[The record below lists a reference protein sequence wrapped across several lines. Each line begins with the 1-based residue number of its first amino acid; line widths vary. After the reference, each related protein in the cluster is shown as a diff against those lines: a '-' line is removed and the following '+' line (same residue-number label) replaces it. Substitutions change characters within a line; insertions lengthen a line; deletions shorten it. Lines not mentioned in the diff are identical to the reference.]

1 MAEHRAPRLC
11 VLIDA
16 DNVPAHYAE
25 AIFDEVAS
33 LGEASVRRI
42 YGDWSATRLN
52 RWAEK
57 VAALGLVADQQ
68 FSNTKGKNASDIGLV
83 IAAMDFLH
91 SRLFDGFV
99 LVSSDS
105 DFTRLAARIRE
116 QGLDVYGIGEHKT
129 PEAFRMA
136 CKRFI
141 YVENLGNDDGA
152 ETGAETGT
160 ETGAAPSSSP
170 VPATQAASAPAD
182 PVGAGRGKEPPAK
195 AIPLIVAAMRAID
208 HEGEWFT
215 LGQVGQFV
223 TQANPDFD
231 TRTYG
236 SAKLSDLLRKCG
248 RFELK
253 QGPGNTWM
261 VRDLA

>member
-1 MAEHRAPRLC
+1 MTETRTPRLC

-16 DNVPAHYAE
+16 DNVPAGYAV
-25 AIFDEVAS
+25 AIFEEIAA

-42 YGDWSATRLN
+42 YGDWSAQRLAG
-52 RWAEK
+52 WARQ

-91 SRLFDGFV
+91 SGLFDGFV

-116 QGLDVYGIGEHKT
+116 QGLDVYGIGEKKT

-141 YVENLGNDDGA
+141 YVENLNAPA
-152 ETGAETGT
+152 EEVARTTTRSEAVGEVVAAKPGT
-160 ETGAAPSSSP
+160 KEAPS
-170 VPATQAASAPAD
+170 
-182 PVGAGRGKEPPAK
+182 K

-208 HEGEWFT
+208 PDGEWYT
-215 LGQVGQFV
+215 LGPLGQFI

-236 SAKLSDLLRKCG
+236 AAKLSDLVRRLP
-248 RFELK
+248 RFEVR
-253 QGPGNTWM
+253 QGSGSQLEL
-261 VRDLA
+261 RDIS

>member
-1 MAEHRAPRLC
+1 MPDPRAPRLC

-16 DNVPAHYAE
+16 DNVPASYAE
-25 AIFDEVAS
+25 AIFEEIAS

-52 RWAEK
+52 AWAKK
-57 VAALGLVADQQ
+57 VASLGLVADQQ

-83 IAAMDFLH
+83 ISAMDFLH
-91 SRLFDGFV
+91 SGLFDGFV

-116 QGLDVYGIGEHKT
+116 QGLDVYGIGEKKT

-141 YVENLGNDDGA
+141 YVENLSATEAAADDPRPRA
-152 ETGAETGT
+152 EAGPQEP
-160 ETGAAPSSSP
+160 AP
-170 VPATQAASAPAD
+170 VRA
-182 PVGAGRGKEPPAK
+182 GKEPPTK
-195 AIPLIVAAMRAID
+195 AIHLIVTAMRAID
-208 HEGEWFT
+208 PEGEWYS
-215 LGQVGQFV
+215 LGQIGQYI
-223 TQANPDFD
+223 TQGNPDFD

-236 SAKLSDLLRKCG
+236 SAKLSDLIKKLSS
-248 RFELK
+248 RFETRP
-253 QGPGNTWM
+253 GPGGQLQ
-261 VRDLA
+261 VRDVA

>member
-1 MAEHRAPRLC
+1 MPADARAPRLA

-16 DNVPAHYAE
+16 DNVPAGYAE
-25 AIFDEVAS
+25 AIFEEIAA

-42 YGDWSATRLN
+42 YGDWSAQRLAG
-52 RWAEK
+52 WAKK

-91 SRLFDGFV
+91 SGLFDGFV

-116 QGLDVYGIGEHKT
+116 QGLDVYGIGEKKT

-141 YVENLGNDDGA
+141 YVENLG
-152 ETGAETGT
+152 
-160 ETGAAPSSSP
+160 
-170 VPATQAASAPAD
+170 APAEETPKPAPD
-182 PVGAGRGKEPPAK
+182 AALPVAEPKSGTKEAPAK

-208 HEGEWFT
+208 PEGEWFSM
-215 LGQVGQFV
+215 GQIGQYI
-223 TQANPDFD
+223 TQGNPDFD

-236 SAKLSDLLRKCG
+236 AAKLSDLIRKLP
-248 RFELK
+248 RFEVR
-253 QGPGNTWM
+253 QEGNQLQ
-261 VRDLA
+261 VRDKA

>member
-1 MAEHRAPRLC
+1 MPDARAPRLA

-16 DNVPAHYAE
+16 DNVPAGYAE
-25 AIFDEVAS
+25 AIFEEIAA

-42 YGDWSATRLN
+42 YGDWSAQRLAA
-52 RWAEK
+52 WARQ

-91 SRLFDGFV
+91 SGLFDGFV

-116 QGLDVYGIGEHKT
+116 QGLDVYGIGEKKT

-141 YVENLGNDDGA
+141 YVENLGSGDEPRETPKPA
-152 ETGAETGT
+152 EPQA
-160 ETGAAPSSSP
+160 SS
-170 VPATQAASAPAD
+170 D
-182 PVGAGRGKEPPAK
+182 PNGKPTKELPAK
-195 AIPLIVAAMRAID
+195 AIPFIIAAMRAID
-208 HEGEWFT
+208 PEGEWYT
-215 LGQVGQFV
+215 LGQVGQFI

-236 SAKLSDLLRKCG
+236 SPKLSELVKKIS
-248 RFELK
+248 RFEVK
-253 QGPGNTWM
+253 RGPGNTLVM
-261 VRDLA
+261 RDVA

>member
-1 MAEHRAPRLC
+1 MQDPRAPRLC

-16 DNVPAHYAE
+16 DNVPAGYAD
-25 AIFDEVAS
+25 AIFEEIAS

-42 YGDWSATRLN
+42 YGDWSAQRLAA
-52 RWAEK
+52 WARK

-91 SRLFDGFV
+91 SGLFDGFV

-116 QGLDVYGIGEHKT
+116 QGLDVYGIGEKKT

-141 YVENLGNDDGA
+141 YVENLG
-152 ETGAETGT
+152 ETPVEAPK
-160 ETGAAPSSSP
+160 AAPTAGPSG
-170 VPATQAASAPAD
+170 SAPGPEAK
-182 PVGAGRGKEPPAK
+182 PGSKEAPAK

-208 HEGEWFT
+208 PDGEWYSM
-215 LGQVGQFV
+215 GQIGQFI
-223 TQANPDFD
+223 TQGSPDFD

-236 SAKLSDLLRKCG
+236 AAKLSDLIRKLP
-248 RFELK
+248 RFEVRQDGTLLK
-253 QGPGNTWM
+253 
-261 VRDLA
+261 VRDKA

>member
-1 MAEHRAPRLC
+1 MAETRTPRLC

-16 DNVPAHYAE
+16 DNVPASYAE
-25 AIFDEVAS
+25 AIFEEIAA

-42 YGDWSATRLN
+42 YGDWSAQRLAG
-52 RWAEK
+52 WAKK

-91 SRLFDGFV
+91 SGLFDGFV

-116 QGLDVYGIGEHKT
+116 QGLDVYGIGEKKT

-141 YVENLGNDDGA
+141 YVENLSSAPEEAPRATTRN
-152 ETGAETGT
+152 ETADSTSAVKPGT
-160 ETGAAPSSSP
+160 KEAPS
-170 VPATQAASAPAD
+170 
-182 PVGAGRGKEPPAK
+182 K

-208 HEGEWFT
+208 PDGEWYT
-215 LGQVGQFV
+215 LGPLGQFI

-236 SAKLSDLLRKCG
+236 AAKLSDLVRRLP
-248 RFELK
+248 RFEVR
-253 QGPGNTWM
+253 QGPGGQLEL
-261 VRDLA
+261 RDIS

>member
-1 MAEHRAPRLC
+1 MAPSRSPRLC

-16 DNVPAHYAE
+16 DNVPALHAE
-25 AIFDEVAS
+25 AIFEEIAS

-52 RWAEK
+52 AWAQK

-68 FSNTKGKNASDIGLV
+68 FANTKGKNASDIGLV

-91 SRLFDGFV
+91 SGLFDGFV

-116 QGLDVYGIGEHKT
+116 QGLDVFGIGEKKT

-141 YVENLGNDDGA
+141 YVENLAAAPD
-152 ETGAETGT
+152 ETSSAAPAPA
-160 ETGAAPSSSP
+160 TGAA
-170 VPATQAASAPAD
+170 AR
-182 PVGAGRGKEPPAK
+182 GGGKEPPVR
-195 AIPLIVAAMRAID
+195 AIPLIIAAMRAID
-208 HEGEWFT
+208 PEGEWFS
-215 LGQVGQFV
+215 LSQVGQFI

-236 SAKLSDLLRKCG
+236 ASKLSDLVRRIA
-248 RFELK
+248 RFETRTENSRLLL
-253 QGPGNTWM
+253 
-261 VRDLA
+261 RDKA

>member
-1 MAEHRAPRLC
+1 MPDPRAPRLA

-16 DNVPAHYAE
+16 DNVPAGYAE
-25 AIFDEVAS
+25 AIFEEIAA

-42 YGDWSATRLN
+42 YGDWSAQRLAG
-52 RWAEK
+52 WAKK

-91 SRLFDGFV
+91 SGLFDGFV

-116 QGLDVYGIGEHKT
+116 QGLDVYGIGEKKT

-141 YVENLGNDDGA
+141 YVENLG
-152 ETGAETGT
+152 
-160 ETGAAPSSSP
+160 APSEEPPKPAPGTTAPASP
-170 VPATQAASAPAD
+170 AEPRPAT
-182 PVGAGRGKEPPAK
+182 KEPPSK
-195 AIPLIVAAMRAID
+195 AIPHIVTAMRAID
-208 HEGEWFT
+208 PEGEWYSM
-215 LGQVGQFV
+215 GQIGQYI
-223 TQANPDFD
+223 TQGSPDFD

-236 SAKLSDLLRKCG
+236 AAKLSDLIRKLP
-248 RFELK
+248 RFEVR
-253 QGPGNTWM
+253 QEGNQLQ
-261 VRDLA
+261 VRDKA

>member
-1 MAEHRAPRLC
+1 MADPRAPRLA

-16 DNVPAHYAE
+16 DNVPASYAE
-25 AIFDEVAS
+25 AIFEEIAG

-42 YGDWSATRLN
+42 YGDWSAQRLGG
-52 RWAEK
+52 WARK

-68 FSNTKGKNASDIGLV
+68 FSNTRGKNASDIGLV

-91 SRLFDGFV
+91 SGLFDGFV

-116 QGLDVYGIGEHKT
+116 QGLDVYGIGEKKT

-141 YVENLGNDDGA
+141 YVENLGGDDTA
-152 ETGAETGT
+152 EPARTPKPERGMMPEIPELIAEPAPPRGT
-160 ETGAAPSSSP
+160 
-170 VPATQAASAPAD
+170 
-182 PVGAGRGKEPPAK
+182 KEAPAK
-195 AIPLIVAAMRAID
+195 AIPLIIAAMRAID
-208 HEGEWFT
+208 PEGEWYS
-215 LGQVGQFV
+215 LGQIGQYI
-223 TQANPDFD
+223 TQGAPDFD

-236 SAKLSDLLRKCG
+236 SAKLSDLVRKIS
-248 RFELK
+248 RFEVK
-253 QGPGNTWM
+253 TGPGGQLLA
-261 VRDLA
+261 RDVA

>member
-1 MAEHRAPRLC
+1 MPENRTPRLC

-16 DNVPAHYAE
+16 DNVPASYAE
-25 AIFDEVAS
+25 AIFEEIAA

-42 YGDWSATRLN
+42 YGDWSAQRLAG
-52 RWAEK
+52 WAKK

-91 SRLFDGFV
+91 SGLFDGFV

-116 QGLDVYGIGEHKT
+116 QGLDVYGIGEKKT

-141 YVENLGNDDGA
+141 YVENLN
-152 ETGAETGT
+152 
-160 ETGAAPSSSP
+160 
-170 VPATQAASAPAD
+170 
-182 PVGAGRGKEPPAK
+182 PPAEEAPRSLIRNETVEEAPPPRPGTKEAPTK

-208 HEGEWFT
+208 PDGEWYT
-215 LGQVGQFV
+215 LGPLGQFI

-236 SAKLSDLLRKCG
+236 AAKLSDLVRRLP
-248 RFELK
+248 RFEVR
-253 QGPGNTWM
+253 QGPGGQLEL
-261 VRDLA
+261 RDLS

>member
-1 MAEHRAPRLC
+1 MPHPGTATRAPRLC

-16 DNVPAHYAE
+16 DNVPAGYAE
-25 AIFDEVAS
+25 AIFEEIAG

-42 YGDWSATRLN
+42 YGDWSAQRLAG
-52 RWAEK
+52 WAK
-57 VAALGLVADQQ
+57 RVAELGLVADQQ

-91 SRLFDGFV
+91 SNLFDGFV

-116 QGLDVYGIGEHKT
+116 QGLDVYGIGEQKT
-129 PEAFRMA
+129 PEAFRKA

-141 YVENLGNDDGA
+141 YVENLGSDPTPAAKPSGRDSGA
-152 ETGAETGT
+152 DQGSEGAREM
-160 ETGAAPSSSP
+160 
-170 VPATQAASAPAD
+170 
-182 PVGAGRGKEPPAK
+182 PAK
-195 AIPLIVAAMRAID
+195 SASGKQPPSAAIPVIVNAMKAIGL
-208 HEGEWFT
+208 EEEWFS
-215 LGQVGQFV
+215 LGQLGQFI

-236 SAKLSDLLRKCG
+236 STKLSDLLMKTA
-248 RFELK
+248 RFEL
-253 QGPGNTWM
+253 QRGEGNQWM

>member
-1 MAEHRAPRLC
+1 MPNMRAPRLA

-16 DNVPAHYAE
+16 DNVPASYAE
-25 AIFDEVAS
+25 AIFEEIAG

-42 YGDWSATRLN
+42 YGDWSAQRLAG
-52 RWAEK
+52 WARQ

-68 FSNTKGKNASDIGLV
+68 FSNTRGKNASDIGLV

-91 SRLFDGFV
+91 SGLFDGFV

-116 QGLDVYGIGEHKT
+116 QGLDVYGIGEKKT

-141 YVENLGNDDGA
+141 YVENLGDDDEA
-152 ETGAETGT
+152 EE
-160 ETGAAPSSSP
+160 APTQPAPKPDRDVQYDQPAPTRPPKESP
-170 VPATQAASAPAD
+170 IN
-182 PVGAGRGKEPPAK
+182 
-195 AIPLIVAAMRAID
+195 AIPLIIAAMRAIEQ
-208 HEGEWFT
+208 EGEWYS
-215 LGQVGQFV
+215 LGQIGQYI
-223 TQANPDFD
+223 TQGAPDFD

-236 SAKLSDLLRKCG
+236 SAKLSDLMRKIS
-248 RFELK
+248 RFEVK
-253 QGPGNTWM
+253 SGPGGQLLA
-261 VRDLA
+261 RDVA

>member
-1 MAEHRAPRLC
+1 MPEPRAPRLC

-16 DNVPAHYAE
+16 DNVPSGYAE
-25 AIFDEVAS
+25 AIFEEIAA

-42 YGDWSATRLN
+42 YGDWSAQRLAG
-52 RWAEK
+52 WAKK

-91 SRLFDGFV
+91 SGLFDGFV

-116 QGLDVYGIGEHKT
+116 QGLDVYGIGEKKT

-141 YVENLGNDDGA
+141 YVENLGATDDTPEPA
-152 ETGAETGT
+152 PAR
-160 ETGAAPSSSP
+160 GAAKPAGEP
-170 VPATQAASAPAD
+170 VDAPPKPGSKDA
-182 PVGAGRGKEPPAK
+182 PAK
-195 AIPLIVAAMRAID
+195 AIPFIITAMRAID
-208 HEGEWFT
+208 PDGEWYS
-215 LGQVGQFV
+215 LGQVGQYI
-223 TQANPDFD
+223 TQGTPDFD

-236 SAKLSDLLRKCG
+236 SAKLSDLVRKIS
-248 RFELK
+248 RFEVRP
-253 QGPGNTWM
+253 GPGGQLQM
-261 VRDLA
+261 RDVA

>member
-1 MAEHRAPRLC
+1 MADPTTARAPRLA

-16 DNVPAHYAE
+16 DNVPASYAE
-25 AIFDEVAS
+25 AIFNEIAS

-42 YGDWSATRLN
+42 YGDWSAQRLN
-52 RWAEK
+52 AWAK
-57 VAALGLVADQQ
+57 QVAALGLVADQQ

-91 SRLFDGFV
+91 SGLFDGFV

-116 QGLDVYGIGEHKT
+116 QGLDVYGIGEKKT

-141 YVENLGNDDGA
+141 YVENLGVEA
-152 ETGAETGT
+152 EEVAKPQPGT
-160 ETGAAPSSSP
+160 
-170 VPATQAASAPAD
+170 PAGTAVEPK
-182 PVGAGRGKEPPAK
+182 PGTKEAPAK
-195 AIPLIVAAMRAID
+195 AIPLIAAAMRAID
-208 HEGEWFT
+208 PEGEWFSM
-215 LGQVGQFV
+215 GQIGQYI
-223 TQANPDFD
+223 TQGNPDFD

-236 SAKLSDLLRKCG
+236 AAKLSDLIRKLP
-248 RFELK
+248 RFEVKQDGTLLK
-253 QGPGNTWM
+253 
-261 VRDLA
+261 VRDKA

>member
-1 MAEHRAPRLC
+1 MPQARAPRLC

-16 DNVPAHYAE
+16 DNVPASYAE
-25 AIFDEVAS
+25 AIFEEVAS

-42 YGDWSATRLN
+42 YGDWSALRLGA
-52 RWAEK
+52 WAKK

-83 IAAMDFLH
+83 ISAMDFLH
-91 SRLFDGFV
+91 SGLFDGFV

-116 QGLDVYGIGEHKT
+116 QGLDVYGIGEKKT

-141 YVENLGNDDGA
+141 YVENLGGA
-152 ETGAETGT
+152 EDP
-160 ETGAAPSSSP
+160 APRP
-170 VPATQAASAPAD
+170 VPRAGNAEPQPAPE
-182 PVGAGRGKEPPAK
+182 PRGAKEAPAK
-195 AIPLIVAAMRAID
+195 AIPLIIQAMRAID
-208 HEGEWFT
+208 PEGEWYS
-215 LGQVGQFV
+215 LGQIGQYI
-223 TQANPDFD
+223 TQGAPDFD

-236 SAKLSDLLRKCG
+236 SAKLSDLVRKIS
-248 RFELK
+248 RFEVK
-253 QGPGNTWM
+253 SGPGGQLLA
-261 VRDLA
+261 RDVA

>member
-1 MAEHRAPRLC
+1 MPETRTPRLC

-16 DNVPAHYAE
+16 DNVPASYAE
-25 AIFDEVAS
+25 AIFEEIAA

-42 YGDWSATRLN
+42 YGDWSAQRLAG
-52 RWAEK
+52 WAKK

-91 SRLFDGFV
+91 SGLFDGFV

-116 QGLDVYGIGEHKT
+116 QGLDVYGIGEKKT

-141 YVENLGNDDGA
+141 YVENLNAPPEEAPRSTTRSEVTEGVIA
-152 ETGAETGT
+152 AKPGT
-160 ETGAAPSSSP
+160 KEAPS
-170 VPATQAASAPAD
+170 
-182 PVGAGRGKEPPAK
+182 K

-208 HEGEWFT
+208 PDGEWYT
-215 LGQVGQFV
+215 LGPLGQFI

-236 SAKLSDLLRKCG
+236 APKLSDLVRRLP
-248 RFELK
+248 RFEVR
-253 QGPGNTWM
+253 QGPGGQLEL
-261 VRDLA
+261 RDIS

>member
-1 MAEHRAPRLC
+1 MPDTRAPRLC

-16 DNVPAHYAE
+16 DNVPANYAE
-25 AIFDEVAS
+25 AIFEEIAA

-42 YGDWSATRLN
+42 YGDWSAMRLN
-52 RWAEK
+52 AWAKK

-83 IAAMDFLH
+83 ISAMDFLH
-91 SRLFDGFV
+91 SGLFDGFV

-116 QGLDVYGIGEHKT
+116 QGLDVYGIGEKKT

-141 YVENLGNDDGA
+141 YVENLGGD
-152 ETGAETGT
+152 EP
-160 ETGAAPSSSP
+160 APVARP
-170 VPATQAASAPAD
+170 IGEPQPAPA
-182 PVGAGRGKEPPAK
+182 PRGQKEEPMK

-208 HEGEWFT
+208 PEGEWYT
-215 LGQVGQFV
+215 LGQIGQFI

-236 SAKLSDLLRKCG
+236 SAKLSDLIKKIS
-248 RFELK
+248 RFEVK
-253 QGPGNTWM
+253 PGPGGQLQA
-261 VRDLA
+261 RDLA

>member
-1 MAEHRAPRLC
+1 MPEPRAPRLC

-16 DNVPAHYAE
+16 DNVPSGYAE
-25 AIFDEVAS
+25 AIFEEIAS

-42 YGDWSATRLN
+42 YGDWSAQRLAG
-52 RWAEK
+52 WAKK

-91 SRLFDGFV
+91 SGLFDGFV

-116 QGLDVYGIGEHKT
+116 QGLDVYGIGEKKT

-141 YVENLGNDDGA
+141 YVENLGVADDVPEPAPTRGA
-152 ETGAETGT
+152 PKAEQPDTPKPGT
-160 ETGAAPSSSP
+160 
-170 VPATQAASAPAD
+170 
-182 PVGAGRGKEPPAK
+182 KEAPAK
-195 AIPLIVAAMRAID
+195 AIPFIIAAMRAID
-208 HEGEWFT
+208 PDAEWYS
-215 LGQVGQFV
+215 LGQVGQFI
-223 TQANPDFD
+223 TQGNPDFD

-236 SAKLSDLLRKCG
+236 SAKLSDLVRKIS
-248 RFELK
+248 RFEVRP
-253 QGPGNTWM
+253 GPGGQLQM
-261 VRDLA
+261 RDVA

>member
-1 MAEHRAPRLC
+1 MPEPRAPRLC

-16 DNVPAHYAE
+16 DNVPSSYAE
-25 AIFDEVAS
+25 AIFNEIAA

-42 YGDWSATRLN
+42 YGDWSAQRLAG
-52 RWAEK
+52 WARQ

-91 SRLFDGFV
+91 SGLFDGFV

-105 DFTRLAARIRE
+105 DFTRLAARVRE
-116 QGLDVYGIGEHKT
+116 QGLDVYGIGEKKT

-141 YVENLGNDDGA
+141 YVENLGATDEPA
-152 ETGAETGT
+152 PPRRAPPTTG
-160 ETGAAPSSSP
+160 S
-170 VPATQAASAPAD
+170 AD
-182 PVGAGRGKEPPAK
+182 PVAEAPPRPASTVKEPPAK
-195 AIPLIVAAMRAID
+195 AIPLIIQAMRAID
-208 HEGEWFT
+208 PEGEWYS
-215 LGQVGQFV
+215 LGQIGQYI
-223 TQANPDFD
+223 TQGNPDFD

-236 SAKLSDLLRKCG
+236 SAKLSDLVRKIS
-248 RFELK
+248 RFEVK
-253 QGPGNTWM
+253 PGPGGQLLA
-261 VRDLA
+261 RDVA

>member
-1 MAEHRAPRLC
+1 MQEPRAPRLA

-16 DNVPAHYAE
+16 DNVPAGYAE
-25 AIFDEVAS
+25 AIFEEIAG

-42 YGDWSATRLN
+42 YGDWSAQRLGG
-52 RWAEK
+52 WAKK

-83 IAAMDFLH
+83 IAAIDFLH
-91 SRLFDGFV
+91 SGLFDGFV

-116 QGLDVYGIGEHKT
+116 QGLDVYGIGEKKT

-141 YVENLGNDDGA
+141 YVENLRGEDPA
-152 ETGAETGT
+152 RETAKLTPIGQPT
-160 ETGAAPSSSP
+160 EQQPESTR
-170 VPATQAASAPAD
+170 AT
-182 PVGAGRGKEPPAK
+182 KEAPAK
-195 AIPLIVAAMRAID
+195 AIPLIIAAMRAID
-208 HEGEWFT
+208 PEGEWYS
-215 LGQVGQFV
+215 LGQICQYI
-223 TQANPDFD
+223 TQGAPDFD

-236 SAKLSDLLRKCG
+236 SAKLSDLVRKIS
-248 RFELK
+248 RFEVK
-253 QGPGNTWM
+253 QGPGGQLLA
-261 VRDLA
+261 RDVA

>member
-1 MAEHRAPRLC
+1 MPEPRAPRLC

-16 DNVPAHYAE
+16 DNVPSGYAE
-25 AIFDEVAS
+25 AIFEEIAS

-42 YGDWSATRLN
+42 YGDWSAQRLAG
-52 RWAEK
+52 WAK
-57 VAALGLVADQQ
+57 QVAALGLVADQQ

-91 SRLFDGFV
+91 SGLFDGFV

-116 QGLDVYGIGEHKT
+116 QGLDVYGIGEKKT

-141 YVENLGNDDGA
+141 YVENLGADDHA
-152 ETGAETGT
+152 E
-160 ETGAAPSSSP
+160 P
-170 VPATQAASAPAD
+170 APAK
-182 PVGAGRGKEPPAK
+182 GAPKAEQADAPKPGTKEAPAK
-195 AIPLIVAAMRAID
+195 AIPFIIAAMRAID
-208 HEGEWFT
+208 PDGEWYS
-215 LGQVGQFV
+215 LGQIGQFI
-223 TQANPDFD
+223 TQGNPDFD

-236 SAKLSDLLRKCG
+236 SAKLSDLVRKIS
-248 RFELK
+248 RFEVRP
-253 QGPGNTWM
+253 GPGGQLQM
-261 VRDLA
+261 RDVA

>member
-1 MAEHRAPRLC
+1 MPEPRAPRLA

-16 DNVPAHYAE
+16 DNVPAGYAE
-25 AIFDEVAS
+25 AIFEEIAA

-42 YGDWSATRLN
+42 YGDWSAQRLAA
-52 RWAEK
+52 WARK

-91 SRLFDGFV
+91 SGLFDGFV

-116 QGLDVYGIGEHKT
+116 QGLDVYGIGEKKT

-141 YVENLGNDDGA
+141 YVENLGTVVEVSETLKPA
-152 ETGAETGT
+152 E
-160 ETGAAPSSSP
+160 P
-170 VPATQAASAPAD
+170 QAIAD
-182 PVGAGRGKEPPAK
+182 PTAKPVKELPAK
-195 AIPLIVAAMRAID
+195 AIPFIVAAMRAID
-208 HEGEWFT
+208 PEGEWYT
-215 LGQVGQFV
+215 LGQVGQFI

-236 SAKLSDLLRKCG
+236 SPKLSELVKKIS
-248 RFELK
+248 RFEVK
-253 QGPGNTWM
+253 RGTGNTLM
-261 VRDLA
+261 MRDVA

>member
-1 MAEHRAPRLC
+1 MDSRTPRLC

-16 DNVPAHYAE
+16 DNIPAHYAE
-25 AIFDEVAS
+25 AIFEEIAS

-42 YGDWSATRLN
+42 YGDWSALRLKN
-52 RWAEK
+52 WAEK
-57 VAALGLVADQQ
+57 VAHLGLVADQQ
-68 FSNTKGKNASDIGLV
+68 FSNTRGKNASDIGLV

-91 SRLFDGFV
+91 SGLFDGFV

-116 QGLDVYGIGEHKT
+116 QGLDVYGIGEKKT

-141 YVENLGNDDGA
+141 YVENLNA
-152 ETGAETGT
+152 REE
-160 ETGAAPSSSP
+160 EPQPELP
-170 VPATQAASAPAD
+170 VTPRPAKDAPAN
-182 PVGAGRGKEPPAK
+182 
-195 AIPLIVAAMRAID
+195 AIPLIAAAMRAID
-208 HEGEWFT
+208 PEGEWYS
-215 LGQVGQFV
+215 LGQIGQYI

-236 SAKLSDLLRKCG
+236 AAKLSDLIRKVS
-248 RFELK
+248 RFEVVMGEGGQLLA
-253 QGPGNTWM
+253 
-261 VRDLA
+261 RDIA

>member
-1 MAEHRAPRLC
+1 MSDPRAPRLC

-16 DNVPAHYAE
+16 DNVPAQYAE
-25 AIFDEVAS
+25 AIFEEIAS

-52 RWAEK
+52 AWARK

-68 FSNTKGKNASDIGLV
+68 FSNTRGKNASDIGLV

-116 QGLDVYGIGEHKT
+116 QGLDVFGIGEQKT

-141 YVENLGNDDGA
+141 YVENLV
-152 ETGAETGT
+152 
-160 ETGAAPSSSP
+160 APSEP
-170 VPATQAASAPAD
+170 DAPATATEASAKAAVREAPKPA
-182 PVGAGRGKEPPAK
+182 AGKEPPVK
-195 AIPLIVAAMRAID
+195 AIPLVVAAMRAIGGD
-208 HEGEWFT
+208 EDWYS
-215 LGQVGQFV
+215 LGQVGQFIV
-223 TQANPDFD
+223 QANPDFD

-236 SAKLSDLLRKCG
+236 SAKLSDLLRNIA
-248 RFELK
+248 RFEVRT
-253 QGPGNTWM
+253 GTGNHLM

>member
-1 MAEHRAPRLC
+1 MPEARAPRLC

-16 DNVPAHYAE
+16 DNVPSSYAE
-25 AIFDEVAS
+25 AIFEEIAG

-42 YGDWSATRLN
+42 YGDWSAQRLAG
-52 RWAEK
+52 WAKK

-91 SRLFDGFV
+91 SGLFDGFV

-116 QGLDVYGIGEHKT
+116 QGLDVYGIGEKKT

-141 YVENLGNDDGA
+141 YVENLGAA
-152 ETGAETGT
+152 EEAPDPAQADPAPASKGT
-160 ETGAAPSSSP
+160 PRSEPVEAAPKP
-170 VPATQAASAPAD
+170 GT
-182 PVGAGRGKEPPAK
+182 KEAPAK
-195 AIPLIVAAMRAID
+195 AIPFIVAAMRAID
-208 HEGEWFT
+208 PDAEWYS
-215 LGQVGQFV
+215 LGQVGQFI
-223 TQANPDFD
+223 TQVSPDFD

-236 SAKLSDLLRKCG
+236 SAKLSDLVRKIS
-248 RFELK
+248 RFEVRP
-253 QGPGNTWM
+253 GPGGQLQM
-261 VRDLA
+261 RDVA

>member
-1 MAEHRAPRLC
+1 MADARAPRLC

-16 DNVPAHYAE
+16 DNVPAGYAE
-25 AIFDEVAS
+25 AIFEEIAS

-42 YGDWSATRLN
+42 YGDWSAQRLGG
-52 RWAEK
+52 WAKK

-83 IAAMDFLH
+83 IAAIDFLH
-91 SRLFDGFV
+91 SGLFDGFV

-116 QGLDVYGIGEHKT
+116 QGLDVYGIGEKKT

-141 YVENLGNDDGA
+141 YVENLNSDEPVR
-152 ETGAETGT
+152 ETPPRPADQPE
-160 ETGAAPSSSP
+160 P
-170 VPATQAASAPAD
+170 VPEP
-182 PVGAGRGKEPPAK
+182 PVQRGVKEPPAK
-195 AIPLIVAAMRAID
+195 AIPLIAAAMRAID
-208 HEGEWFT
+208 PEGEWYT
-215 LGQVGQFV
+215 LGQIGQFI

-236 SAKLSDLLRKCG
+236 SAKLSDLIKKIS
-248 RFELK
+248 RFEVK
-253 QGPGNTWM
+253 PGPGGQLLA
-261 VRDLA
+261 RDVA

>member
-1 MAEHRAPRLC
+1 MPADPRAPRLC

-16 DNVPAHYAE
+16 DNVPAAHAE
-25 AIFDEVAS
+25 AIFEEIAS

-42 YGDWSATRLN
+42 YGDWSAQRLMA
-52 RWAEK
+52 WARK

-91 SRLFDGFV
+91 SGLFDGFV

-116 QGLDVYGIGEHKT
+116 QGLDVYGIGEKKT

-141 YVENLGNDDGA
+141 YVENLGG
-152 ETGAETGT
+152 ETPEEPRPLADPPGT
-160 ETGAAPSSSP
+160 PAPEQR
-170 VPATQAASAPAD
+170 AGTKEAPA
-182 PVGAGRGKEPPAK
+182 R
-195 AIPLIVAAMRAID
+195 AIPLIVQAMRAID
-208 HEGEWFT
+208 PEGEWYSM
-215 LGQVGQFV
+215 GQIGQYI
-223 TQANPDFD
+223 TQGTPDFD

-236 SAKLSDLLRKCG
+236 AAKLSDLIRALP
-248 RFELK
+248 RFEVR
-253 QGPGNTWM
+253 QDGNQLQL
-261 VRDLA
+261 RDKA

>member
-1 MAEHRAPRLC
+1 MADPRAPRLA

-16 DNVPAHYAE
+16 DNVPAGYAE
-25 AIFDEVAS
+25 AIFEEIAG

-42 YGDWSATRLN
+42 YGDWSATRLTA
-52 RWAEK
+52 WARK

-91 SRLFDGFV
+91 SGLFDGFV

-116 QGLDVYGIGEHKT
+116 QGLDVYGIGEKKT

-141 YVENLGNDDGA
+141 YVENLGVVEDAPVVKPDVIEVLA
-152 ETGAETGT
+152 RPGT
-160 ETGAAPSSSP
+160 
-170 VPATQAASAPAD
+170 
-182 PVGAGRGKEPPAK
+182 KEPPAR

-208 HEGEWFT
+208 PEGEWYSM
-215 LGQVGQFV
+215 GQIGQYI

-236 SAKLSDLLRKCG
+236 SAKLSDLVRKIS
-248 RFELK
+248 RFEVK
-253 QGPGNTWM
+253 QGPGSQLLA
-261 VRDLA
+261 RDIA

>member
-1 MAEHRAPRLC
+1 MSESRAPRLC

-16 DNVPAHYAE
+16 DNVPAGYAE
-25 AIFDEVAS
+25 AIFEEIAA

-42 YGDWSATRLN
+42 YGDWSAMRLN
-52 RWAEK
+52 AWAKK
-57 VAALGLVADQQ
+57 VATLGLVADQQ

-91 SRLFDGFV
+91 SGLFDGFV

-116 QGLDVYGIGEHKT
+116 QGLDVYGIGEKKT

-141 YVENLGNDDGA
+141 YVENLGGDEPVREARPAGLPVA
-152 ETGAETGT
+152 EQPQRGQKE
-160 ETGAAPSSSP
+160 SP
-170 VPATQAASAPAD
+170 MN
-182 PVGAGRGKEPPAK
+182 

-208 HEGEWFT
+208 PEGEWYT
-215 LGQVGQFV
+215 LGQIGQFI

-236 SAKLSDLLRKCG
+236 SAKLSDLIKKIS
-248 RFELK
+248 RFEVK
-253 QGPGNTWM
+253 PGQGGQLLA
-261 VRDLA
+261 RDLS